1 MITYAE
7 LCEKLKSLD
16 ETTLMELLELH
27 ADDLVERCKD
37 IIEENYDYIIAQ
49 FEEEEYDEQLR

>member
-7 LCEKLKSLD
+7 LCDKLKSLD

-37 IIEENYDYIIAQ
+37 IIEEKYDYIIAQ
-49 FEEEEYDEQLR
+49 FDEEEYDE